1 MRSTIAATA
10 AWLTVIAFVPAT
22 AQQKKAPGNTVK
34 YDVTIKTDGAAYT
47 GTMDLATAAGKVSG
61 DMVISQPTEITGKPA
76 GTVKAGVMKLDFP
89 YRMVQRECDGKIVMD
104 IKMPAKAG
112 AGPATGTVSIVGCGR
127 TEANKLPGTIELM
140 PKAPEKKK

>member
-89 YRMVQRECDGKIVMD
+89 YRMVQRECDGQIVMD

-140 PKAPEKKK
+140 PKAAEKKK

>member
-10 AWLTVIAFVPAT
+10 ACLTVIAFVPAS
-22 AQQKKAPGNTVK
+22 AQQKKAPANSVK
-34 YDVTIKTDGAAYT
+34 YDITIKTDGAAYT
-47 GTMDLATAAGKVSG
+47 GTMELATVAGKVSG
-61 DMVISQPTEITGKPA
+61 DMLISQPTAVTGKPA

-89 YRMVQRECDGKIVMD
+89 YRMVQRECDGQIVMD

-127 TEANKLPGTIELM
+127 TEANKLPGTIELTR
-140 PKAPEKKK
+140 KAPDAKK